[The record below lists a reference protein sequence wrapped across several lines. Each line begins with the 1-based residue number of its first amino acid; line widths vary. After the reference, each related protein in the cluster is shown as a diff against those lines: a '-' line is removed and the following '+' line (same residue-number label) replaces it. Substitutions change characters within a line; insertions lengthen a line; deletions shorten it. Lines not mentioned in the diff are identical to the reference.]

1 MVLDPGSQRSYVT
14 NRVKDAL
21 QLRPEGNQ
29 HIAVVTFGSNQRNSQ
44 DCEIVRIRVK
54 FKDGSDKE
62 FKLFAV
68 PLICQPVA
76 AQPIKLCMERFRHLS
91 QLDLA
96 DFSDGTTPM
105 NVDMLIGADYYWEL
119 TTGETSR
126 GDAGAIAIHTRLG
139 WVLSGPAPAA
149 KSDKR
154 SFSLVTTHTLHVGNV
169 PCDTKSLNDTLQSFW
184 DLESLG
190 IKEPD
195 RSVFTEFEESIQFR
209 DGRYQVS
216 LPWKDPHP
224 VLPDNYQ
231 LCVKR
236 LHGLLRRLRQDP
248 NMLDQYDSIIR
259 DQIKQG
265 IVQPVEPQQT
275 TVAGKVHYLPH
286 HAVIRRDKET
296 TKLRIVYDA
305 SARSDGPSLNN
316 CLYTGPK
323 FDQRIMD
330 ILQRFRTYKVAL
342 AADIEKA
349 FLMVSM
355 SEGDRDV
362 LRFLWIDDVLKDNPS
377 ICIFRF
383 TRVVFGVSSSPF
395 LLNATIKHH
404 LNEYSRSHPQ
414 LVKTL
419 SQSTYVDDIISGAK
433 SDDDA
438 FLLYKE
444 SKSLLKE
451 GGFNLRK
458 FITNSSQ
465 LQKRI
470 DEDEGVLHACK
481 NPELEE
487 TYTRSTLGTNQSLRS
502 GEQKILGVRWNVLAD
517 HLVIDVSNVAHLARE
532 LEPTKRHIVSVVGRF
547 YDPLGFISPVVIQ
560 FKILFQELCRTKL
573 DWDEPLDGELLRKW
587 RSLISDLQDSPTV
600 SIPRHFLSGICSE
613 VKSYSLHGFCDAS
626 KDAYAAVVYLLI
638 ETTAGLHVRFVA
650 SKTRVTPVHEQT
662 IPRLELLSALLLS
675 RLVTSV
681 TTSLESELPLSQP
694 TCYTDSKVTL
704 YWITGSEREWKQF
717 VQNRVSEIRKLLPLG
732 TWKHVAGKDNPADLP
747 SRGLAVTELSVNKLW
762 REGPDW
768 LREGEIL
775 NAQENTVMPEECIS
789 EMKALDRK
797 STLNLL
803 VTEER
808 PSLSQ
813 ILHCEQYSTIRR
825 LLRVTAYVVKFVRLL
840 KQKTQSSDTSP
851 STVLTATEISDA
863 EMLWVKEAQALLVKN
878 DKFDCWKK
886 QFNLFLD
893 AYGIWRCGGRI
904 SNADVPYATKHPILL
919 PKGHHLTSLIVLR
932 AHERVHHD
940 GTRETLTEV
949 RSRYWIV
956 QGRSVVKMVLRNCT
970 LCQKFEGK
978 PYLAPPPPPLPKFRV
993 REEPPF
999 SCTGVDFAGPFYVKT
1014 SGTTAVS
1021 KVWLCLYTC
1030 CIVRAVHLDIVPDLT
1045 TESFLRSFKRF
1056 SARRGLPRKMISD
1069 NGKTFKAASKSLEK
1083 LMSHDEV
1090 QQHLSGVGIEWLF
1103 NVEKA
1108 PWWGGL
1114 FERMVRSAKRCLKK
1128 IIGRAKL
1135 NYDELLTAVTEAEM
1149 IINSR
1154 PLTYISSDDVEAPL
1168 TPSHFLMGRRTLSVP
1183 DSLLYQCEDD
1193 DDDVTITHEQLNK
1206 RMRHLNVVLNQFW
1219 KRWQREYLLELREAH
1234 QYSSGNSDACSAVSI
1249 GDIVLVHD
1257 DKPRGFWRLARIENV
1272 ITGRDGQIRRAILR
1286 VAS

>member
-1 MVLDPGSQRSYVT
+1 M
-14 NRVKDAL
+14 
-21 QLRPEGNQ
+21 
-29 HIAVVTFGSNQRNSQ
+29 
-44 DCEIVRIRVK
+44 
-54 FKDGSDKE
+54 
-62 FKLFAV
+62 
-68 PLICQPVA
+68 
-76 AQPIKLCMERFRHLS
+76 
-91 QLDLA
+91 
-96 DFSDGTTPM
+96 
-105 NVDMLIGADYYWEL
+105 
-119 TTGETSR
+119 
-126 GDAGAIAIHTRLG
+126 
-139 WVLSGPAPAA
+139 
-149 KSDKR
+149 
-154 SFSLVTTHTLHVGNV
+154 
-169 PCDTKSLNDTLQSFW
+169 
-184 DLESLG
+184 
-190 IKEPD
+190 
-195 RSVFTEFEESIQFR
+195 
-209 DGRYQVS
+209 
-216 LPWKDPHP
+216 
-224 VLPDNYQ
+224 
-231 LCVKR
+231 
-236 LHGLLRRLRQDP
+236 
-248 NMLDQYDSIIR
+248 
-259 DQIKQG
+259 
-265 IVQPVEPQQT
+265 
-275 TVAGKVHYLPH
+275 
-286 HAVIRRDKET
+286 
-296 TKLRIVYDA
+296 
-305 SARSDGPSLNN
+305 
-316 CLYTGPK
+316 
-323 FDQRIMD
+323 
-330 ILQRFRTYKVAL
+330 
-342 AADIEKA
+342 
-349 FLMVSM
+349 
-355 SEGDRDV
+355 
-362 LRFLWIDDVLKDNPS
+362 
-377 ICIFRF
+377 
-383 TRVVFGVSSSPF
+383 
-395 LLNATIKHH
+395 
-404 LNEYSRSHPQ
+404 NEYSRSHPQ

-433 SDDDA
+433 SVDDA
-438 FLLYKE
+438 YLLYKE

-465 LQKRI
+465 LQERI

-502 GEQKILGVRWNVLAD
+502 GEQKILGVRWNVFAD
-517 HLVIDVSNVAHLARE
+517 QLVIDVSNVAHLARE

-587 RSLISDLQDSPTV
+587 RSLISDLQVSPTV

-650 SKTRVTPVHEQT
+650 SKTRVAPVHKQT

-732 TWKHVAGKDNPADLP
+732 TWKHMAGKDNPADLP

-775 NAQENTVMPEECIS
+775 KAQENTVMPEECIS

-797 STLNLL
+797 STLSLL

-813 ILHCEQYSTIRR
+813 ILHCEQYSTIYR
-825 LLRVTAYVVKFVRLL
+825 LLRVTAYVVKFVRFL
-840 KQKTQSSDTSP
+840 KQKIQSSDTSP

-893 AYGIWRCGGRI
+893 AFGIWRCGGRI
-904 SNADVPYATKHPILL
+904 SNADIPYATKHPILL

-956 QGRSVVKMVLRNCT
+956 QGRSVVKMVLHNCT
-970 LCQKFEGK
+970 LCRKFEGK
-978 PYLAPPPPPLPKFRV
+978 SYLAPPPPPLPKFRV

-1154 PLTYISSDDVEAPL
+1154 PLTYISSDDVEVPL
-1168 TPSHFLMGRRTLSVP
+1168 TPAHFLMGRRTLSVP
-1183 DSLLYQCEDD
+1183 DSLLYQCED

-1234 QYSSGNSDACSAVSI
+1234 RYSSGNSDASSAVSI

-1272 ITGRDGQIRRAILR
+1272 ITGRDGQIRGAILR
-1286 VAS
+1286 VASEKGRSTTLQRPLQRLYPLEIECYVKEPEGENPCNSESRGDGIVVPLDNTDDNRDVDIAANRPKRKAAAQARDKIMAWTTHESEDD